1 MERAEVECVVVGAGV
16 IGLAVARQLALAGR
30 EVLILEAAGAI
41 GTGISARNSEVIHAG
56 LYYPPGSLKA
66 QCCVRGRHLLYDYC
80 ADHGVEHRRIGKLVV
95 ATNAAQI
102 PALEALKRQAEANG
116 VADLAWLDGAQARRL
131 EPNLSCVAAFLSPE
145 TGIVDAQGLMLSLR
159 GVAESHGA
167 MLALNAPVVAAAR
180 SDGGFDVTVAGEA
193 PMQVAARILVN
204 AAGLGGP
211 DLARRL
217 DGLAPEHVP
226 AQAFAKG
233 NYFSLAG
240 GSPFTRLIYPLPEA
254 AGLGVHVTLDLG
266 GQARFGPDVEW
277 VAAPDYAVDAART
290 AAFYP
295 AIRTYFP
302 ALAEGALQPAYAGI
316 RPKLSGP
323 GEPAADFRIDG
334 HERHGVAGLVNLF
347 GIESPGLT
355 SSLAIAER
363 VAEMLRAG

>member
-16 IGLAVARQLALAGR
+16 IGLAVARHLAAAGR
-30 EVLILEAAGAI
+30 EVLILEAAQAI

-66 QCCVRGRHLLYDYC
+66 QCCVRGRQLLYAYC
-80 ADHGVEHRRIGKLVV
+80 AEHGVEHRRLGKLVV
-95 ATNAAQI
+95 ATSAAQI
-102 PALEALKRQAEANG
+102 PALEALKRQAETNG
-116 VADLAWLDGAQARRL
+116 VTDLAWMDGAQAGRL
-131 EPNLSCVAAFLSPE
+131 EPNLSCVAAFLSPD

-159 GVAESHGA
+159 GAAEGHGA
-167 MLALNAPVVAAAR
+167 MLALNAPVAAAACVA
-180 SDGGFDVTVAGEA
+180 GGFDVAVAGPS

-217 DGLAPEHVP
+217 DRLAPAHVP
-226 AQAFAKG
+226 SQAFAKG
-233 NYFSLAG
+233 NYFALAG
-240 GSPFTRLIYPLPEA
+240 KSPFMRLIYPLPEA

-277 VAAPDYAVDAART
+277 VAAPEYAVDAAR
-290 AAFYP
+290 AAGFYP
-295 AIRTYFP
+295 AIRTYYP

-334 HERHGVAGLVNLF
+334 PERHGIAGLVNLF

-355 SSLAIAER
+355 ASLAIAER
-363 VAEMLRAG
+363 VAEMLGGV